1 MKRKGW
7 FIPIAVF
14 FVCTWFLI
22 LYEQST
28 NEPYLAHTSN
38 LAQLPWDKDISEIQ
52 QVHFAAHSSSFTAE
66 RINNEWFITAPI
78 QSVADSTYVYN
89 VISQFISPGLIHTI
103 ETEVT
108 DPSSY
113 GIYDYSPKITLVD
126 ENGAEYTLIAGNA
139 ASDITY
145 YAYSPLTK
153 CIYTIKKEIFD
164 FVMADLSFWRTKD
177 YISFNPEQTA
187 KIEITTSDTH
197 YVLEPVSI
205 EGSKDFYSQNL
216 SQKEVEYFISLLSTS
231 KVEQFIVDNASEHI
245 ISSYGFN
252 KPNMK
257 IKIYDFSGNAMT
269 FSFVKIPDSS
279 SFYVLDHSK
288 NSIYK
293 VFILNS

>member
-22 LYEQST
+22 MYEQST

-52 QVHFAAHSSSFTAE
+52 QVHFSAHSSSFVAE
-66 RINNEWFITAPI
+66 RIDNEWFITNPI
-78 QSVADSTYVYN
+78 QSIADSTYVYN
-89 VISQFISPGLIHTI
+89 VISQFVSPGLIHTI

-113 GIYDYSPKITLVD
+113 GIYDYSPTMTLVD
-126 ENGAEYTLIAGNA
+126 ENGAEYTLIAGSA
-139 ASDITY
+139 ASDTTY
-145 YAYSPLTK
+145 YAYSPLTR

-164 FVMADLSFWRTKD
+164 FVSSDLASWRTKQ
-177 YISFNPEQTA
+177 YIPFNPEQVA
-187 KIEITTSDTH
+187 KINVTTPDTH
-197 YVLEPVSI
+197 YAIEPVSI
-205 EGSKDFYSQNL
+205 EGNKAFYGENL
-216 SQKEVEYFISLLSTS
+216 SQKEVDELINFLSLS
-231 KVEQFIVDNASEHI
+231 KVDQFIIDDASEHI

-252 KPNMK
+252 QPNLK
-257 IKIYDFSGNAMT
+257 VKIYDFSGNAT
-269 FSFVKIPDSS
+269 VFSFVKIQDSS
-279 SFYVLDHSK
+279 SYYALDHSK

-293 VFILNS
+293 VLFLLN